1 MTKIPQLYKMRI
13 LYSDV
18 GETDLNLQEY
28 FNHKCN
34 QKLDYNKAL
43 LGEILGRAPKDF
55 VQHPVAGSPYRQ
67 AFSLPEVTFYL
78 STGNFDKPHLFLHS
92 PIQLLATGK

>member
-1 MTKIPQLYKMRI
+1 MTKIPQLYEMC
-13 LYSDV
+13 LPYSDA

-34 QKLDYNKAL
+34 QKLDYNKVL
-43 LGEILGRAPKDF
+43 WGEILGRAPSDF

-67 AFSLPEVTFYL
+67 AFPLPEVTFICRL
-78 STGNFDKPHLFLHS
+78 EISMNPTSFSAHPS
-92 PIQLLATGK
+92 SC

>member
-1 MTKIPQLYKMRI
+1 MTKITQLYKMC
-13 LYSDV
+13 LPYSDA
-18 GETDLNLQEY
+18 GETSLNLQEY

-43 LGEILGRAPKDF
+43 LGEILGRAPKNF

-67 AFSLPEVTFYL
+67 AFSLPEVTFICQL
-78 STGNFDKPHLFLHS
+78 ETSMNSTSFSTHPS
-92 PIQLLATGK
+92 SC

>member
-1 MTKIPQLYKMRI
+1 MYKLCKMKDKDINISFCVSDTPNYMSLLYHRHKKMTEIPQLYKTC
-13 LYSDV
+13 LPYSDA

-43 LGEILGRAPKDF
+43 LGEILGRAP
-55 VQHPVAGSPYRQ
+55 
-67 AFSLPEVTFYL
+67 
-78 STGNFDKPHLFLHS
+78 
-92 PIQLLATGK
+92 

>member
-1 MTKIPQLYKMRI
+1 MTKSPQLYKMCS
-13 LYSDV
+13 LHSEA

-34 QKLDYNKAL
+34 QKLGYNKAL
-43 LGEILGRAPKDF
+43 LGEILGRVPKDF

-67 AFSLPEVTFYL
+67 AFSLPEVTF
-78 STGNFDKPHLFLHS
+78 
-92 PIQLLATGK
+92 IC

>member
-1 MTKIPQLYKMRI
+1 MTKILQLYKMRI

-67 AFSLPEVTFYL
+67 AFSLPEVTFICRL
-78 STGNFDKPHLFLHS
+78 ETLINPTSFSTHPS
-92 PIQLLATGK
+92 SC